1 MELYDI
7 ITLDDN
13 KDYSLVKME
22 EYQGEVYCMLIEVD
36 QEENPLDD
44 FLILRKVP
52 ISETEFEFEELGTEE
67 YKTISEI
74 FKEQFINEDEE
85 A

>member
-1 MELYDI
+1 
-7 ITLDDN
+7 
-13 KDYSLVKME
+13 
-22 EYQGEVYCMLIEVD
+22 MLIEVD